1 MTPTTPRPTRPGK
14 SVPRPSSTEIE
25 RGRETYARHAWR
37 DAFEALSCADRE
49 SPLEDQDLD
58 RLAWAAALAGHN
70 DVYLASLERLHD
82 LRAASGDVCGAA
94 RAAFWLGLRLLTLG
108 EMGRATGWLA
118 RAEHLVENEPDCVER
133 GYLLIPRGY
142 AALFRR
148 NAAAEACDAA
158 RQATEIGDRLGDPD
172 LANLAR
178 MLHGQARAALG
189 DHEAGLA
196 LLDES
201 MLAATRGLLSPLV
214 TGIVYCAVIGCCQRL
229 YAIDRA
235 REWTAALDAWCRSQP
250 QMVAFSGACLVHRSE
265 ILQMQGAW
273 QEAIDEARRATEGF
287 VGAAVPDGV
296 GSAFYQQG
304 EILRLRGEFDAA
316 ESAYRNASQHGR
328 EPQPGLA
335 LLRLARGQAAAAAA
349 AIRQVVA
356 SAPDR
361 HARTRYLPAAV
372 EILLAA
378 GDMAGAEEA
387 VRGLEEV
394 ASREPN
400 EILDALAS
408 HAQGSLRHARG
419 DAQAALEPLRR
430 AFSTWQRVGAPYL
443 AARLRA
449 QIAAVLSDLG
459 DEEGAELEREAA
471 RAVFRDL
478 GAASDL
484 GHLKAARPS
493 PSGHPFGLTPRE
505 MEVLRLVASG
515 RTNRA
520 ISQELFLSEKTI
532 DRHVSNIFS
541 KLDVPTRAAATAF
554 AYQHKLV

>member
-1 MTPTTPRPTRPGK
+1 MTPATRRPTRTGK
-14 SVPRPSSTEIE
+14 NARPTSSELE
-25 RGRETYARHAWR
+25 RGRATYARQAWQ
-37 DAFEALSCADRE
+37 DAFEALSHADRE
-49 SPLEDQDLD
+49 TPLEDQDLE
-58 RLAWAAALAGHN
+58 RLVWAAALAGHN
-70 DVYLASLERLHD
+70 EVHLATLERLHD
-82 LRAASGDVCGAA
+82 LRAATGNTCAAA
-94 RAAFWLGLRLLTLG
+94 RAAFWLGMRLLTLG
-108 EMGRATGWLA
+108 EVGRATGWLA
-118 RAEHLVENEPDCVER
+118 RAEHLVENEKDCLEH

-142 AALFRR
+142 VALFRK
-148 NAAAEACDAA
+148 NAAVEACEAA
-158 RQATEIGDRLGDPD
+158 RQATEIGDRLGEPD

-235 REWTAALDAWCRSQP
+235 REWTAALGTWCRSQP

-265 ILQMQGAW
+265 ILQLQGAW

-316 ESAYRNASQHGR
+316 ESAYRSASQHGR
-328 EPQPGLA
+328 EPHPGLA
-335 LLRLARGQAAAAAA
+335 LLRLARGQTTAAAA

-356 SAPDR
+356 SVPDP

-378 GDMAGAEEA
+378 GDLAGAEEA
-387 VRGLEEV
+387 ARSLEEV
-394 ASREPN
+394 AAHTPN

-408 HAQGSLRHARG
+408 HARGSVRHARG

-430 AFSTWQRVGAPYL
+430 AFSTWQRNGAPYL
-443 AARLRA
+443 AARLRT
-449 QIAAVLSDLG
+449 QIAAVLSELG
-459 DEEGAELEREAA
+459 DDEGAELEREAA

-478 GAASDL
+478 GATSDL
-484 GHLKAARPS
+484 EQLKAPRRS
-493 PSGHPFGLTPRE
+493 PADHPFGLTPRE
-505 MEVLRLVASG
+505 LEVLRLVASG
-515 RTNRA
+515 HTNRT
-520 ISQELFLSEKTI
+520 ISRELFLSEKTI

-541 KLDVPTRAAATAF
+541 KLDVPTRSAATAF